1 MVIYHLEIEIVMI
14 TKSTKRSD
22 CGYDRSGFGRG
33 LQVVATDQLGSG
45 RGPDDDQ

>member
-22 CGYDRSGFGRG
+22 CGYDQSGFGRG

-45 RGPDDDQ
+45 RGSDDDQ